1 MTTRPE
7 AQPPSRLL
15 PYYIALVV
23 AVALAVGVL
32 SWVYGRRPE
41 VGPLLLL
48 SAMSVLSY
56 TVREPSVTSRIGFSF
71 ASIILLASGV
81 ILGPFGAWFVGLVSQ
96 AVERDHRIRWF
107 QRLFNAAMTSIIG
120 AGGAMVYIV
129 CGGASSLDA
138 VTGFSGLATRVG
150 LPLMVADV
158 VQCLINAVLLAG
170 AVTLSQQVPF
180 WVFVRRILVSSGV
193 AYIGYGVIGF
203 LFVVLWYP
211 AGLGAFSA
219 LLVMAPLLA
228 ARWAFVQFGEEQ
240 RSHERVVETLVTSL
254 GTKEPPAVERSAR
267 VAQLAEWTAEELGLG
282 PRQIATVTYAATLHE
297 IGHLGVPTR
306 LLRRSPGALT
316 ESERRVVDR
325 HSVMGARMIE
335 GIDFL
340 EDARSGV
347 RHQGER
353 FDGHGLPDGLTGA
366 DIPVAARV
374 VAVST
379 AIEAAMAEDV
389 VGGQPSAE
397 LYRMLTTD
405 TGRFDPT
412 VVDAAWAALDKHGLP
427 TGAGTVSPA

>member
-1 MTTRPE
+1 MTSRPE
-7 AQPPSRLL
+7 PDTSSRLL
-15 PYYIALVV
+15 PYYITLVV
-23 AVALAVGVL
+23 TTSVVVGVASWVFGRHPDAGPLVLLVAMGVL
-32 SWVYGRRPE
+32 SY
-41 VGPLLLL
+41 
-48 SAMSVLSY
+48 VL
-56 TVREPSVTSRIGFSF
+56 REPDVTSRIGFSF
-71 ASIILLASGV
+71 LSIILLASGA
-81 ILGPFGAWFVGLVSQ
+81 ILGPFGAWFVGLTSQ
-96 AVERDHRIRWF
+96 AVERQRMEWF
-107 QRLFNAAMTSIIG
+107 KRLFNVAMMALIG
-120 AGGAMVYIV
+120 VAGATAYIL
-129 CGGASSLDA
+129 CGGVSSLER
-138 VTGFSGLATRVG
+138 VSGFSDLALRVG

-158 VQCLINAVLLAG
+158 VQCITNAVLVAG
-170 AVTLSQQVPF
+170 AVALSQPVPF

-193 AYIGYGVIGF
+193 AYIGYGIIGF

-306 LLRRSPGALT
+306 LLRRAPGALT
-316 ESERRVVDR
+316 DSERRVVDR

-340 EDARSGV
+340 EEARSGV

-353 FDGHGLPDGLTGA
+353 YDGRGLPDGLAGA

-374 VAVST
+374 VAVVT
-379 AIEAAMAEDV
+379 ALEAAMTEDP
-389 VGGQPSAE
+389 VGVHPSAE
-397 LYRMLTTD
+397 LRRRLGSD
-405 TGRFDPT
+405 TGRFDPA
-412 VVDAAWAALDKHGLP
+412 VLEAAWAALDKHGLP
-427 TGAGTVSPA
+427 TGAGAVSAS